1 MVSMLA
7 SGAIA
12 REFELR
18 SGQTKIIQ
26 FVFDAS
32 PLSMQYKGVRAIT
45 G

>member
-18 SGQTKIIQ
+18 SGQTKIIK

-32 PLSMQYKGVRAIT
+32 PQYKGVSAIT